1 MRDLIKRFSKDPI
14 IFAVII
20 FGGIIS
26 ISVLWYFAIYES
38 LSEEYQTSYQ
48 SREQLS
54 EEVQNI
60 RRLENELGA
69 LQKDWDNVND
79 EFEMVIE
86 TIPDKRLFDSVTDF
100 LYSLIINHGLKV
112 KDFSPSNVAIEKKKI
127 LIPDTGDEV
136 TVEKIPIDITL
147 RGSFIDLGQL
157 MESMLKGKYRFTA
170 SNIEVT
176 QVNKTSTQSIKFI
189 SYAYFRSGMVNK
201 TLKKNKA
208 TVFNKSTSDL
218 EPAKIVVKD
227 NEPAEVES
235 DARTKAKQVDSLEG
249 VPEMWLEPATEPV
262 EGVDIAF
269 LEKEVDSKQKE
280 TPKKVIED
288 VSKKKTQKPKVVVE
302 NMRPRPPKK
311 STDQTSRSENKG
323 IFHSI
328 TVRESKACKMVK
340 NLQPLYPGKRFPSD
354 IGRIYCYSLLDNN
367 SGKQNDIYHIWYMD
381 GNLKSKVRIRI
392 RNGQEIPAVSHRDV
406 NNSDKGTWKIEVTDS
421 DKKIL
426 DTVIFEVV

>member
-1 MRDLIKRFSKDPI
+1 MRDLIRRLSKNPVKS
-14 IFAVII
+14 AVII
-20 FGGIIS
+20 FGGVIS
-26 ISVLWYFAIYES
+26 ISVLWYFAIQKS
-38 LSEEYQTSYQ
+38 LSEEYQTSYE
-48 SREQLS
+48 SRKQLS
-54 EEVQNI
+54 KEVQNI
-60 RRLENELGA
+60 RRLESELGA

-86 TIPDKRLFDSVTDF
+86 TIPDKRLYDSVTDF

-112 KDFSPSNVAIEKKKI
+112 KDFSPSNVAIERKKI

-147 RGSFIDLGQL
+147 IGSFIDLGQL

-176 QVNKTSTQSIKFI
+176 QLNKASTQSIKFI
-189 SYAYFRSGMVNK
+189 SYAYFRSGMVDK
-201 TLKKNKA
+201 TLKRNETTVLSNRISEPESIKIIAKDNK
-208 TVFNKSTSDL
+208 TKEL
-218 EPAKIVVKD
+218 EP
-227 NEPAEVES
+227 EVG
-235 DARTKAKQVDSLEG
+235 TKVRQVDSLEG

-262 EGVDIAF
+262 EGVDITF
-269 LEKEVDSKQKE
+269 LKEEVDKKQEETSKKVVEDLPKKKAKKQKPVVRS
-280 TPKKVIED
+280 TQPKLPKKRIEE
-288 VSKKKTQKPKVVVE
+288 SKG
-302 NMRPRPPKK
+302 N
-311 STDQTSRSENKG
+311 S
-323 IFHSI
+323 ILHSI
-328 TVRESKACKMVK
+328 AVRESKACKMVK

-392 RNGQEIPAVSHRDV
+392 RDGQEIPAVSHREV

>member
-54 EEVQNI
+54 KEVQNI

-86 TIPDKRLFDSVTDF
+86 TIPDKRLYDSVTDF
-100 LYSLIINHGLKV
+100 LYSLIINHGLKIRN
-112 KDFSPSNVAIEKKKI
+112 FSPSNVAIEKKKI

-176 QVNKTSTQSIKFI
+176 QINKTSSQSIKFI
-189 SYAYFRSGMVNK
+189 SYAYFRSGMVYK
-201 TLKKNKA
+201 TLKKNKVA
-208 TVFNKSTSDL
+208 VFNKSTSKL
-218 EPAKIVVKD
+218 EPAKIDGKD
-227 NEPAEVES
+227 NELGEVKS
-235 DARTKAKQVDSLEG
+235 DAGTKVKQVDSIEG

-262 EGVDIAF
+262 EGVEIAF
-269 LEKEVDSKQKE
+269 LDKEVDSKQKE

-311 STDQTSRSENKG
+311 STDQISRSESKG

-328 TVRESKACKMVK
+328 AVRESKACKMVK